1 MTKVESV
8 DDPSA
13 NFLFGNI
20 QLALQ
25 NQQTVG
31 TDGQEFADAIDMR
44 TSTLANFWRVGL
56 VKKLFAGCELFV
68 ELLKAVYARAV
79 GWQRQF
85 GGRPE
90 TMVDGIV
97 GERLKAPIA
106 VGCSKRLRHREP
118 SARALPVESVF
129 EYLLVAVAADV
140 DSLVFGNKGYALGIA
155 VGNVI
160 PCGWKVLTL
169 KIQTMCIGNA
179 SADRVDVDG
188 K

>member
-8 DDPSA
+8 DDPRA

-44 TSTLANFWRVGL
+44 TSTLADFGCVGL

-90 TMVDGIV
+90 TIVDGIV
-97 GERLKAPIA
+97 GKRLKAPIT
-106 VGCSKRLRHREP
+106 VG
-118 SARALPVESVF
+118 
-129 EYLLVAVAADV
+129 
-140 DSLVFGNKGYALGIA
+140 
-155 VGNVI
+155 
-160 PCGWKVLTL
+160 
-169 KIQTMCIGNA
+169 
-179 SADRVDVDG
+179 
-188 K
+188 